1 MQPQKYW
8 DDGLLRPETKDRD
21 VDDRGGAVFIA
32 LVFAGLAV
40 FAVSTN
46 GLHQIADI
54 GVKCPVAAIAYC
66 DRQ

>member
-1 MQPQKYW
+1 MSTT
-8 DDGLLRPETKDRD
+8 G
-21 VDDRGGAVFIA
+21 GGAVFIA

-54 GVKCPVAAIAYC
+54 GVKCPVAAVAYC